1 VGEMGVFK
9 EGFRVLLTSLRERE
23 GLKRVELESL
33 EELEN
38 WEEETITIIKRREG
52 NKGLIWICDERK

>member
-1 VGEMGVFK
+1 MGVFK

>member
-38 WEEETITIIKRREG
+38 WEEETIIIIESREKRG
-52 NKGLIWICDERK
+52 

>member
-1 VGEMGVFK
+1 MESS
-9 EGFRVLLTSLRERE
+9 SLRERE

-38 WEEETITIIKRREG
+38 WEEETIIIIESREKRG
-52 NKGLIWICDERK
+52 